1 MPRWISVLVG
11 IAAVAL
17 AIGIAAKAFH
27 PSKPGGSS
35 GADLGGDSGA
45 VDDAGTHS
53 PSRLPSLGTGRRQL
67 DDLAAPPDDAFRADS
82 GVGTFDD
89 GTPVPPLPRSAPRQ
103 VRFGVVLGSYAG
115 AQAEASGGHPAT
127 RSHADAKALAEKLAA
142 AAAQDF
148 HAVVQQGDTGSA
160 DDIGSVKIGILEPAA
175 EYVLFTLPVYGIGGP
190 VDTPRGY
197 WVVKRLE

>member
-1 MPRWISVLVG
+1 MPRRISVLVG

-27 PSKPGGSS
+27 ASKPVGSL
-35 GADLGGDSGA
+35 GADRGGDSGT
-45 VDDAGTHS
+45 VDDAGTLA
-53 PSRLPSLGTGRRQL
+53 PSRLPSVGTGRGQV
-67 DDLAAPPDDAFRADS
+67 DDLAAPPGDAFRADS
-82 GVGTFDD
+82 AVGTFAD
-89 GTPVPPLPRSAPRQ
+89 GTPVPPLPRSAPHQ
-103 VRFGVVLGSYAG
+103 VRFGVVLVSYAG
-115 AQAEASGGHPAT
+115 AQPEASGARPAT

>member
-103 VRFGVVLGSYAG
+103 VRFGVVLVSYAG

-127 RSHADAKALAEKLAA
+127 PAPLTTSAASRSA
-142 AAAQDF
+142 F
-148 HAVVQQGDTGSA
+148 SSQQPSTCSSPSPSMVSGDPW
-160 DDIGSVKIGILEPAA
+160 I
-175 EYVLFTLPVYGIGGP
+175 LPVAIGWS
-190 VDTPRGY
+190 RG
-197 WVVKRLE
+197 WNNGRLSFEPTDAQC